1 MTKFPKLS
9 GPIMGPVSGIT
20 KSIVVLLHGY
30 GANGDDLI
38 GLAPSLS
45 AALPDTLFVA
55 PNAPYPC
62 AQNPFG
68 GLQWFN
74 VLEEN
79 QQDRLSQI
87 RAAASI
93 IDAFVDSELKRLG
106 VDENKLAFLGF
117 SQGTMLSLHV
127 GLRRSNSPAGILGYS
142 GRLEAPELLVDEI
155 SVRPPVLLIHGEDD
169 PLIPV
174 NLMGVAADSLIKN
187 GVKVDTHNRH
197 GLQHGIDQEGVKI
210 GADFLQSVLL

>member
-1 MTKFPKLS
+1 VTKFPKLS

>member
-38 GLAPSLS
+38 GLAPALS
-45 AALPDTLFVA
+45 AVLPDTLFVA

-187 GVKVDTHNRH
+187 GVKVDTHNRQ
-197 GLQHGIDQEGVKI
+197 GLQHGIDQEGIKI

>member
-1 MTKFPKLS
+1 MNNLLKLS
-9 GPIMGPVSGIT
+9 GPIMAPVSGIT
-20 KSIVVLLHGY
+20 KSVVILLHGY

-38 GLAPSLS
+38 GLAPALS
-45 AALPDTLFVA
+45 AALPDTFFVA

-62 AQNPFG
+62 PQNPLG

-74 VLEEN
+74 VLEEKH
-79 QQDRLSQI
+79 QERLTQI
-87 RAAASI
+87 RVAASI
-93 IDAFVDSELKRLG
+93 IDAFIDSELKRLG
-106 VDENKLAFLGF
+106 IEENKLALLGF

-127 GLRRSNSPAGILGYS
+127 GLRRSKSPAGILAYS

-197 GLQHGIDQEGVKI
+197 GLQHGIDQEGINI

>member
-38 GLAPSLS
+38 GLAPALS

>member
-9 GPIMGPVSGIT
+9 GPIIGPVSGIT

-38 GLAPSLS
+38 GLAPALS

-197 GLQHGIDQEGVKI
+197 GLQHGIDQEGINI